1 MYALQ
6 QAMRAVRANGVAS
19 IATITTMT
27 LSLTILAGFSLTT
40 LNLNEVLADLQ
51 NELEITAYLLDEA
64 DDGSLLE
71 QVRSWPEVDDS
82 SILYVPKD
90 QGLADLVSDLPSL
103 QQAAELVEN
112 PLPDRIDLRLLD
124 PALTRGVAER
134 LAGLPGV
141 ALVEDGSDAVETF
154 LAISDA
160 LRVVGSILVFVLLA
174 SSLLAIIN
182 SIRAAITAR
191 RTEIEVMKLVGAT
204 RGFIR
209 APFLIE
215 GFLLGLFS
223 AVVSLAL
230 VVPGYLYVVGRL
242 SDQLRFIPFVRDT
255 ALLGQVT
262 VLLFALAL
270 LVGLVGSAVA
280 VSQHLR
286 EEYA

>member
-6 QAMRAVRANGVAS
+6 QAMRAIRSNWIAS
-19 IATITTMT
+19 VATITTMT

-40 LNLNEVLADLQ
+40 LNLNQVLSELQ
-51 NELEITAYLLDEA
+51 SELEITAYLDDAA
-64 DDGSLLE
+64 DDQLIID
-71 QVRSWPEVDDS
+71 QIRSWPEVDER
-82 SILYVPKD
+82 SIRYVPKE
-90 QGLADLVSDLPSL
+90 QGLEQLVGDLPSL
-103 QQAAELVEN
+103 AQAAQLVDN
-112 PLPDRIDLRLLD
+112 PLPDRIDVQLID
-124 PALTRGVAER
+124 PALTRVVSNR

-141 ALVEDGSDAVETF
+141 GSVEDGSAAVETF

-160 LRVVGSILVFVLLA
+160 LRVVGSILIFILLA

-191 RTEIEVMKLVGAT
+191 RNEIEVMKLVGAT

-223 AVVSLAL
+223 AAVSLML

-242 SDQLRFIPFVRDT
+242 SSQLRFIPFVRDT
-255 ALLGQVT
+255 ALLANVT
-262 VLLFALAL
+262 GLLFALSL
-270 LVGLVGSAVA
+270 LVGLVGSAIA
-280 VSQHLR
+280 VTQHLR
-286 EEYA
+286 EEY